1 MDGVG
6 RELPHLQALHGELGH
21 QLDRLRVVVHHH
33 ELAQLVVGLKPG
45 QEADEDTGEI
55 REMNGLFELAGD
67 SINSIVN
74 KVKREIGTIQQL
86 M

>member
-21 QLDRLRVVVHHH
+21 QLDRLRVVVDHH

-45 QEADEDTGEI
+45 QKAEL
-55 REMNGLFELAGD
+55 NGSSAWFVRVSRRFD
-67 SINSIVN
+67 
-74 KVKREIGTIQQL
+74 
-86 M
+86 